1 MRVFCLLS
9 LLLLN
14 HALVWAD
21 DQMMLD
27 SLKVQLNYADRDED
41 KIKTLWALSDHY
53 WADDIR
59 MAIQY
64 SEQALE
70 LAKKLG
76 DTYLEGISYE
86 KIGNTLL
93 LSGDNSNSL
102 KNYLKSLQ
110 LLEPL
115 QEEEALFSLYHNLG
129 VLFDRMADY
138 NKALLYYEKALFIY
152 NNSKKNLCYTMAQV
166 HSLYNSIGNIYAE
179 KADRQRA
186 EEYYRKA
193 MALALKSGDHQALGV
208 IYNNLGKQAIESNQ
222 MDSAY
227 LYYQRSLESRVK
239 INDLNG
245 MAKSYNSLCNYFNTI
260 GDQFNSLR
268 CAQKALQLSEASG
281 ARSTR
286 LTSLNFLSSIYE
298 KQGDAPMALDYYKRF
313 KQLSDSLINESSIK
327 KQTEL
332 QVAYEYEKQVKVKEA
347 ESQRKNLLFILV
359 ISLLL
364 LGLVIVLLL
373 YHLSKNRSKRIILEK
388 KSLEQDLVLRNKD
401 IAAKDKELA
410 SSVLYLLAK
419 NDLLNDVSERLLTL
433 KKKIT
438 PEHHN
443 AIQKI
448 IFDIQDGSREDM
460 WDEFEMR
467 FQQVH
472 DDYYRK
478 LKEQGPDLTPGE
490 LKICTF
496 LKLNMSSKE
505 ISAITRQS
513 VKSIEVTR
521 TRIRKKMQ
529 LTNQEV
535 NLVSFLMEL

>member
-14 HALVWAD
+14 HALVWAN
-21 DQMMLD
+21 DQMKLD
-27 SLKVQLNYADRDED
+27 SLKVQLKHAEKDGD
-41 KIKTLWALSDHY
+41 KIRTLWTLSDFY
-53 WADDIR
+53 WSDDIR

-64 SEQALE
+64 AEEALQ
-70 LAKKLG
+70 LAQKIG
-76 DTYLEGISYE
+76 DDRLEGISYE

-93 LSGDNSNSL
+93 LSGDHSAAL

-115 QEEEALFSLYHNLG
+115 HDEEALFSLYHNLG
-129 VLFDRMADY
+129 ALFDRMGDFY
-138 NKALLYYEKALFIY
+138 KALDYYEKALYIY
-152 NNSKKNLCYTMAQV
+152 NNAKNNLCRTMTQI
-166 HSLYNSIGNIYAE
+166 HSLYNSIGNIYSE
-179 KADRQRA
+179 KADRPKA
-186 EEYYRKA
+186 VEYYRKA
-193 MALALKSGDHQALGV
+193 MQLAEEKGDHQALGV
-208 IYNNLGKQAIESNQ
+208 IYNNLGKQGVESNQ
-222 MDSAY
+222 LDSASR
-227 LYYQRSLESRVK
+227 YYQLSLKHRVL
-239 INDLNG
+239 INDLHG
-245 MAKSYNSLCNYFNTI
+245 MAKSYNSLCHYYLAVGNQTSAL
-260 GDQFNSLR
+260 D

-286 LTSLNFLSSIYE
+286 LTTLDFLSSIYE
-298 KQGDAPMALDYYKRF
+298 MQGDAPKALSYYKRF

-327 KQTEL
+327 RQTEL
-332 QVAYEYEKQVKVKEA
+332 QLAYEYDKQTKVKEA
-347 ESQRKNLLFILV
+347 DLQRKNLLFILL
-359 ISLLL
+359 ISFLL

-373 YHLSKNRSKRIILEK
+373 YLLSKSRSRRITLEK
-388 KSLEQDLVLRNKD
+388 KSLEQDLVLRNQT
-401 IAAKDKELA
+401 IVAKDKELA

-433 KKKIT
+433 KKKVN

-460 WDEFEMR
+460 WEEFEIR

-472 DDYYRK
+472 DDYFRK
-478 LKEQGPDLTPGE
+478 LKEHAPDLTPGE

-513 VKSIEVTR
+513 VKSIEVAR